1 MRLSL
6 IHYCASYC
14 WHQIFIVPQVTG
26 FKVCGEGVGVFPQ
39 NIFKKGLRGKKAC
52 LYLHPL

>member
-26 FKVCGEGVGVFPQ
+26 FKVCGEGVGVFSQ